1 MNGNVS
7 PHLTATDTAL
17 SSQRWTIDWDDVTS
31 VSIGQMPYVGG
42 RSLRIEIFRREDLR
56 LLRPSKTMSAL
67 VYGSAPSST
76 NPRFNSPR
84 RSSTARWRASSKT
97 FR

>member
-7 PHLTATDTAL
+7 PHLTASDTAL

-42 RSLRIEIFRREDLR
+42 RSLRIESGAKICAFLDRR
-56 LLRPSKTMSAL
+56 
-67 VYGSAPSST
+67 
-76 NPRFNSPR
+76 R
-84 RSSTARWRASSKT
+84 R
-97 FR
+97 